1 MLENLILVTGAPGS
15 GKSTL
20 AVPLARELRFPL
32 LAKDVIK
39 EALDDALSPSAR
51 DLTWSRRLGAATY
64 EVIWAVAPHY
74 RDLVLDCNFY
84 PRNEYQRKKLLELHP
99 RPLELYC
106 SCSAEL
112 AMGRQ
117 AERASS
123 RHPVHAEIRLSR
135 DRMTDFDTPV
145 ALGPVLTVDTTSPC
159 DTSMLV
165 TWIRG
170 RLVHASVHDSD
181 NAVSGGCPDVSL
193 GK

>member
-20 AVPLARELRFPL
+20 AVPLARELSFPL

-39 EALDDALSPSAR
+39 EALDDALSPVAR
-51 DLTWSRRLGAATY
+51 DVAWSQRLGAATY
-64 EVIWAVAPHY
+64 EVIWAVAPHF
-74 RDLVLDCNFY
+74 RDLVIDCNFY
-84 PRNEYQRKKLLELHP
+84 PRDEYQRRKLLQLSP

-112 AMGRQ
+112 AMRRQ

-135 DRMTDFDTPV
+135 DRMTDFDAPV
-145 ALGPVLTVDTTSPC
+145 DLGPVLTVDTTSPC
-159 DTSMLV
+159 DIPTLV
-165 TWIRG
+165 AWIRG
-170 RLVHASVHDSD
+170 RLVHLSVHDSD
-181 NAVSGGCPDVSL
+181 NAVSGGCPDVPL
-193 GK
+193 GE